1 MLNSDHF
8 GYYLFYQR
16 IHLLQPKSVNVTWFT
31 KKQVLKC
38 AKIKW

>member
-16 IHLLQPKSVNVTWFT
+16 NYLLQPKSVNVTWFT
-31 KKQVLKC
+31 KKKGF
-38 AKIKW
+38 KICQN